1 MTEQWIGLE
10 LRHLSALQ
18 AIDEEG
24 SFKDAAIR
32 LGYTPSAISQQI
44 ASLERIVGTRV
55 IEREHGRSAVG
66 LTDAGKV
73 LLCHMA
79 AIEARLTAARTDL
92 EAITKGVA
100 GTLRVGVWESV
111 GTRLLPELICRFRG
125 ELPEV
130 RLDIVDAADDHL
142 IVRSLERGLID
153 VAFVVQPLPPGPFE
167 ARTVLTDPWVLVAR
181 VGSEHA
187 ALARPST
194 LVRGTLPLL
203 CYRSARAIEPAIRH
217 LRREGVELEVVLRSD
232 YNTVLQELAAA
243 GLGVALLPRL
253 AVDEQDERVVVTEIE
268 ALVPPRRIDI
278 AWHRDRAASEALQA
292 FVALAVEVGA
302 SLDDTSCV
310 GLDLSYSAA

>member
-1 MTEQWIGLE
+1 VTEQWIGLE

-18 AIDEEG
+18 AIDEAG
-24 SFKDAAIR
+24 SFKEAATR

-79 AIEARLTAARTDL
+79 AIEARLSAARTDL

-111 GTRLLPELICRFRG
+111 GTRLLPELLCRFHDA
-125 ELPEV
+125 LPEV
-130 RLDIVDAADDHL
+130 RVDICDAADDHV

-153 VAFVVQPLPPGPFE
+153 AAFAVEPLPPGPFE
-167 ARTVLTDPWVLVAR
+167 SRTVHTDPWMLVAR
-181 VGSEHA
+181 AGSEHA
-187 ALARPST
+187 ALARPSS
-194 LVRGTLPLL
+194 LLRGTLPLV

-217 LRREGVELEVVLRSD
+217 LRREGVELEIVLRSD
-232 YNTVLQELAAA
+232 YNSVLQELAAA
-243 GLGVALLPRL
+243 GLGVALMPRL
-253 AVDEQDERVVVTEIE
+253 AVDESDTRVVVSEIE
-268 ALVPPRRIDI
+268 ALVPPRRIAI
-278 AWHRDRAASEALQA
+278 AWHRDRAEGEALEA

-302 SLDDTSCV
+302 SLDGATCHELAV
-310 GLDLSYSAA
+310 RYSAA